1 MCLLSKAEKKNK
13 KNLTDRA
20 EYSAYPQHAERRLE
34 NSSCATSCSKSDGRA
49 EISPTRGLKSRRP
62 PRCPTARI
70 CESMQ
75 CGRLKA
81 SYSNSW
87 VGIMAWAWQI
97 KTILKGRGGRRTLN
111 GMTHGRAGGS
121 FLFSLSLPPPQTWGA
136 CLLFGLLQKYF
147 HSAEFLLFL
156 SPLPHPP
163 FPLAQTHRCTFFFCF
178 FLNVFFW
185 WTFLTVWMC
194 FSLFEMGCFVS
205 VSIWDLPFILWHS
218 WYFWSH
224 HVFFF
229 FFFFKGALCNISSF
243 TVLVARVLYSWT
255 VCPSYFEVC
264 KYKCKHPALK
274 YTENSRKRMFL
285 ISRALLLFIGP

>member
-1 MCLLSKAEKKNK
+1 MVW
-13 KNLTDRA
+13 R
-20 EYSAYPQHAERRLE
+20 
-34 NSSCATSCSKSDGRA
+34 
-49 EISPTRGLKSRRP
+49 
-62 PRCPTARI
+62 TAGQEGAF
-70 CESMQ
+70 C
-75 CGRLKA
+75 
-81 SYSNSW
+81 
-87 VGIMAWAWQI
+87 
-97 KTILKGRGGRRTLN
+97 
-111 GMTHGRAGGS
+111 
-121 FLFSLSLPPPQTWGA
+121 FLSLSPPPPQTWGA

-229 FFFFKGALCNISSF
+229 FFFLK
-243 TVLVARVLYSWT
+243 VLYATFHRLQFWLQGS
-255 VCPSYFEVC
+255 
-264 KYKCKHPALK
+264 
-274 YTENSRKRMFL
+274 
-285 ISRALLLFIGP
+285 FILELYARLTLRFVNTNVNIQL

>member
-81 SYSNSW
+81 FYSNSW

-121 FLFSLSLPPPQTWGA
+121 FLFSLSLPPPQHEAHVYFLDYCKNTFILRSSSSSFLPSLILPSHSHKLTGA
-136 CLLFGLLQKYF
+136 
-147 HSAEFLLFL
+147 
-156 SPLPHPP
+156 
-163 FPLAQTHRCTFFFCF
+163 RFFFVF

-229 FFFFKGALCNISSF
+229 FFF
-243 TVLVARVLYSWT
+243 
-255 VCPSYFEVC
+255 
-264 KYKCKHPALK
+264 
-274 YTENSRKRMFL
+274 
-285 ISRALLLFIGP
+285 

>member
-121 FLFSLSLPPPQTWGA
+121 FLFSLSLPPPPNMRRMFTFWITA
-136 CLLFGLLQKYF
+136 KI
-147 HSAEFLLFL
+147 L
-156 SPLPHPP
+156 SFCGVPPLPFSPP
-163 FPLAQTHRCTFFFCF
+163 SS
-178 FLNVFFW
+178 
-185 WTFLTVWMC
+185 
-194 FSLFEMGCFVS
+194 SLPTRTNSQV
-205 VSIWDLPFILWHS
+205 
-218 WYFWSH
+218 
-224 HVFFF
+224 HVFFL
-229 FFFFKGALCNISSF
+229 FFFKCVFLVNIS
-243 TVLVARVLYSWT
+243 YS
-255 VCPSYFEVC
+255 VNV
-264 KYKCKHPALK
+264 
-274 YTENSRKRMFL
+274 FL
-285 ISRALLLFIGP
+285 IVWDGVFC